1 MKEDLFDRSEDVRPP
16 LAERMRP
23 RTLDEI
29 VGQEHAFGPGTALRR
44 LIDEDRLP
52 SLLLW
57 GPPGVGKTTLA
68 RVLAG
73 TTGAAFESLSAV
85 LSGVKEVR
93 EVVERARER
102 RKDGVR
108 TLLFVDEIH
117 RFNKAQQDAFLP
129 HVESGTVT
137 LVGATTENPSFHV
150 TGPLLSRCRVVAL
163 RALDETALGAILD
176 RAVSDREH
184 GIATRGI
191 RLDPDARSALVE
203 LAAGDARYLL
213 NALESAAASADDGA
227 TISRAAAIEAAGRRA
242 LLHDKAGDEHFNLLS
257 ALQKSIRSGDV
268 QAGLYWCV
276 RLMEAG
282 EDPLLIARRL
292 VVIASEDVGMA
303 QPAVLPIAIAAR
315 DAAEFLGPPECGFA
329 LLEAV
334 AVLAS
339 APRSNSL
346 AVAWGAI
353 REDIAKHGA
362 LPVPLHL
369 RNAPTSLMKSEGWGS
384 GYQYAHD
391 QPGTLVT
398 HDCLPPELAD
408 REWYVPKDAGREPDV
423 AKHLARVREH
433 RRAARGAAGREGVR
447 AVSSSGGRA
456 SVQER
461 GLVPPEGGT
470 TNEDASRLR
479 GKRTGSEREVVP
491 PEGGTTNEDAG
502 RLRSKRTGSE
512 REVVPPGGGTT
523 NEDASGPG
531 SERGGRA

>member
-1 MKEDLFDRSEDVRPP
+1 VSSDLFDRSGDVRPP

-23 RTLDEI
+23 RSLDEI
-29 VGQEHAFGPGTALRR
+29 VGQEHAFGPDTALRR

-52 SLLLW
+52 SLILW

-73 TTGAAFESLSAV
+73 TTGATFESISAV
-85 LSGVKEVR
+85 LSGVKDVR

-129 HVESGTVT
+129 HVESGTIT

-163 RALDETALGAILD
+163 RALDEAALTSILD
-176 RAVSDREH
+176 RAVAAGAQGVGNVSL
-184 GIATRGI
+184 A
-191 RLDPDARSALVE
+191 PDARAALIE
-203 LAAGDARYLL
+203 ASAGDARYLL
-213 NALESAAASADDGA
+213 NALESAAASADPGV
-227 TISRAAAIEAAGRRA
+227 TLTREAVLEAVGRRA
-242 LLHDKAGDEHFNLLS
+242 LLHDKSGDEHFNLLS

-282 EDPLLIARRL
+282 EDPLVIARRL

-303 QPAVLPIAIAAR
+303 QPAVLPIVLAAR
-315 DAAEFLGPPECGFA
+315 DAVEFLGLPEGGYA

-346 AVAWGAI
+346 AVAWRAI
-353 REDIAKHGA
+353 QEDIRKHGA

-369 RNAPTSLMKSEGWGS
+369 RNAPTKLTTAQGWGA

-391 QPGTLVT
+391 QPGGLVT
-398 HDCLPPELAD
+398 HDCLPAELAD
-408 REWYVPKDAGREPDV
+408 RAWYVPKDAGREVDV
-423 AKHLARVREH
+423 AKHLERVREH
-433 RRAARGAAGREGVR
+433 RRATGGAAGRPAPAKG
-447 AVSSSGGRA
+447 A
-456 SVQER
+456 
-461 GLVPPEGGT
+461 P
-470 TNEDASRLR
+470 
-479 GKRTGSEREVVP
+479 
-491 PEGGTTNEDAG
+491 
-502 RLRSKRTGSE
+502 
-512 REVVPPGGGTT
+512 
-523 NEDASGPG
+523 
-531 SERGGRA
+531 